1 MSTTFARWRSS
12 KLRPPCN
19 GPMDELFAAVLGGK
33 QDDELALLRIALLSR
48 LPSRCPDDALDALGE
63 WFNLP
68 RFDGEAD
75 GTVTSGYRGRLC
87 AAWSTWQKAGSAE
100 AIIDSLEAYGFVDVE
115 VYTTTEQ
122 LREDGTEVPAWTSP
136 VGNYSDFWVV
146 LGPDFGTLAPIEPL
160 VMPFTLGSPTTL
172 GTTAPDTVINA
183 IKGQILK
190 WKAAHAYPRGVVFL
204 FSGVLLGAPL
214 TMPFTL
220 GGSSAMIAAFT

>member
-19 GPMDELFAAVLGGK
+19 GPMDELFAAVLGAK
-33 QDDELALLRIALLSR
+33 QDEELALLRIALLSR

-87 AAWSTWQKAGSAE
+87 AAWATWQKAGSAD
-100 AIIDSLEAYGFVDVE
+100 AIIESLKAYGFVDVE
-115 VYTTTEQ
+115 IYTTCPQ
-122 LREDGTEVPAWTSP
+122 YREDGTTVPAWTEQT
-136 VGNYSDFWVV
+136 GYADFWVV
-146 LGPDFGTLAPIEPL
+146 LGPDFGTLGTIEPL
-160 VMPFTLGSPTTL
+160 TMPFTLGSPTTL

-183 IKGQILK
+183 IKQQILR
-190 WKAAHAYPRGVVFL
+190 WKAAHAFPVNIVFY
-204 FSGVLLGAPL
+204 FSGVILGAPL

-220 GGSSAMIAAFT
+220 GGSSVLVPVFT